1 MKKKLYFCV
10 FMRIRNQT
18 TVVLT
23 KKAQGVKDDLAPVF
37 GLKNILSVGLI
48 LFDELSCSDQKII
61 ILEANS
67 IQPQQEHTQASKT
80 DPAKKVAQKL
90 IARTKARQAK
100 LDEKKKG
107 KSSKSA

>member
-1 MKKKLYFCV
+1 
-10 FMRIRNQT
+10 MRIRNQT

-37 GLKNILSVGLI
+37 GLKNILSAGLI

-80 DPAKKVAQKL
+80 DPAKKVAQNNCCF
-90 IARTKARQAK
+90 
-100 LDEKKKG
+100 DKKG
-107 KSSKSA
+107 TGSEGRFSPLTAKVNSSYSRMLG